1 MPPQLWQF
9 TGGRSLGLA
18 QTSLSSAFSLL
29 SLIADNTKIMAE
41 TIRQS
46 AVLQLPADILRG
58 KFMGFYCSSL
68 YREKMH
74 LHKLNWQ
81 SLDLILFS
89 ILTS

>member
-1 MPPQLWQF
+1 
-9 TGGRSLGLA
+9 
-18 QTSLSSAFSLL
+18 
-29 SLIADNTKIMAE
+29 MAE

-58 KFMGFYCSSL
+58 EFIGFYCSSL